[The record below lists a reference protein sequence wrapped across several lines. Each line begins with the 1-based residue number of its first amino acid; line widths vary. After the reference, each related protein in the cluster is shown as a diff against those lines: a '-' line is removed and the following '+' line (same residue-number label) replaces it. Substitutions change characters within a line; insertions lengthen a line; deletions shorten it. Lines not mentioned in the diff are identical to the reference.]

1 MVGAERKVVLVALG
15 GNAILQ
21 PGQRGTVKQQRL
33 NIRSTTD
40 QLAEM
45 VLSGEYEMVISHGN
59 GPQVGNILLQNELA
73 RESVPQMPLDVCG
86 AQSQGLIGYMIA
98 RSLRNTFVRHDRED
112 ISIASILTQT
122 VVEKGDPA
130 FDNPTKP
137 VGRYYSEKEAQQLK
151 QEKGYDMMEVE
162 DNKYRRVVPSPEPLR
177 ITERPAVAQLLRS
190 GTVVIAGGGGGVP
203 VVEKDGQLRGVEAVI
218 DKDLASA
225 QLAWDLGADS
235 FLILTNVDHVYLNY
249 GTENQHPLSEL
260 TIAEARNY
268 LEQGQF
274 GEGSMKPKVEAGI
287 RFLENGGSKVV
298 ITSLKQATAA
308 LTEGEGT
315 RITPS

>member
-1 MVGAERKVVLVALG
+1 
-15 GNAILQ
+15 
-21 PGQRGTVKQQRL
+21 
-33 NIRSTTD
+33 
-40 QLAEM
+40 
-45 VLSGEYEMVISHGN
+45 
-59 GPQVGNILLQNELA
+59 
-73 RESVPQMPLDVCG
+73 
-86 AQSQGLIGYMIA
+86 
-98 RSLRNTFVRHDRED
+98 
-112 ISIASILTQT
+112 ILTQT